1 MNSAGSQSRNAPA
14 PTFPPSAAGLKNRG
28 CDCIPFSLTRR
39 AEARPREIRRAQDTF
54 SEQLFGST
62 STLPTTPRSLFSTCR
77 VSPYIEDDLGQPQ
90 ISGQYGGGQY
100 TPSSALDG
108 TNYDIATPD
117 FTGGDAM
124 LDGVELASSQI
135 WPLDSRPSEETAPHQ
150 VADIWESIYEFF
162 DTTYL
167 IFPIVSYAEL
177 ASRLAVEPNWE
188 TVPDLR
194 TLLYSIRLVNSA
206 ARYRMDHQN
215 RDGLAQHIAEVESSR
230 QAYDFADPATLD
242 AVFCSL
248 ALFTANSVL
257 AKHGRAFLHLNEAQI
272 LFDRVEPSGY
282 DEQQRKLRVE
292 QVLHNTE
299 CATLAIYGSKE
310 KRLHARKRPTCSDTL
325 LDRMGRAN
333 TGDRLGKVASQLL
346 QCLTRIHLARNADD
360 ISKVNIGSDAVLSSL
375 GQHRYS
381 RIQSADV
388 MVTRQWQLSCKILAS
403 YQEGAGRERPPASI
417 IEPLGVVAMSWI
429 CVLKQGELR
438 IVGLGKLAELAIN
451 IWKLPGGGYQDSL
464 RGLTGAVMKEDYE
477 GKYALTLAD
486 LVLSVAY
493 DVPPMMETPQDR
505 ELRYSM
511 TTPSSSQGAPSSP
524 ETEQVF
530 RQFPVIQP
538 PVFGDFQ
545 QFGPFE
551 ASSLMV
557 LDNSHLEF

>member
-1 MNSAGSQSRNAPA
+1 
-14 PTFPPSAAGLKNRG
+14 
-28 CDCIPFSLTRR
+28 
-39 AEARPREIRRAQDTF
+39 
-54 SEQLFGST
+54 
-62 STLPTTPRSLFSTCR
+62 
-77 VSPYIEDDLGQPQ
+77 
-90 ISGQYGGGQY
+90 
-100 TPSSALDG
+100 
-108 TNYDIATPD
+108 
-117 FTGGDAM
+117 M

-135 WPLDSRPSEETAPHQ
+135 YPLDSRPSEETATHQ
-150 VADIWESIYEFF
+150 TADIWESIDEFF

-177 ASRLAVEPNWE
+177 ASRLVIEPNWE
-188 TVPDLR
+188 TVSDLR

-215 RDGLAQHIAEVESSR
+215 RDGLVQHIAEVESSR

-272 LFDRVEPSGY
+272 LFDHVEPSGY
-282 DEQQRKLRVE
+282 EEQQRKLRVE

-299 CATLAIYGSKE
+299 SATLAIYGSKE
-310 KRLHARKRPTCSDTL
+310 KMLQARKRLTCSDIVPA
-325 LDRMGRAN
+325 RVGGAE

-346 QCLTRIHLARNADD
+346 HCLTRIHLASNADD
-360 ISKVNIGSDAVLSSL
+360 ISKVNLGSDAVLSSL

-388 MVTRQWQLSCKILAS
+388 MVTRQWQLSCKIIAS
-403 YQEGAGRERPPASI
+403 YQERAGREKPPASMM
-417 IEPLGVVAMSWI
+417 ESLGVIAMSWI

-451 IWKLPGGGYQDSL
+451 IFRLPGGGHQDSL

-477 GKYALTLAD
+477 GKFALTLAD

-505 ELRYSM
+505 ELRCSM
-511 TTPSSSQGAPSSP
+511 MARSSFQDAPSSP
-524 ETEQVF
+524 KTEQAL
-530 RQFPVIQP
+530 RQFPAIQP
-538 PVFGDFQ
+538 LVLSDFHQ
-545 QFGPFE
+545 DGPFE
-551 ASSLMV
+551 ASSLM
-557 LDNSHLEF
+557 LSDYSHLEF

>member
-1 MNSAGSQSRNAPA
+1 
-14 PTFPPSAAGLKNRG
+14 
-28 CDCIPFSLTRR
+28 
-39 AEARPREIRRAQDTF
+39 
-54 SEQLFGST
+54 
-62 STLPTTPRSLFSTCR
+62 
-77 VSPYIEDDLGQPQ
+77 
-90 ISGQYGGGQY
+90 
-100 TPSSALDG
+100 
-108 TNYDIATPD
+108 
-117 FTGGDAM
+117 M
-124 LDGVELASSQI
+124 LDGVELASTQI
-135 WPLDSRPSEETAPHQ
+135 YPLDARPSEETPTHKED
-150 VADIWESIYEFF
+150 DIWESIDEFF

-177 ASRLAVEPNWE
+177 TSRLVMEPNWE

-194 TLLYSIRLVNSA
+194 TLLYSLRLVNSA

-215 RDGLAQHIAEVESSR
+215 GDELVRRIAQVESSR

-272 LFDRVEPSGY
+272 LFDHVEPSGY

-299 CATLAIYGSKE
+299 SATLAIYGSKE
-310 KRLHARKRPTCSDTL
+310 KKLQARKRPTCSDTV
-325 LDRMGRAN
+325 LDRAGRAG
-333 TGDRLGKVASQLL
+333 TSERLGGVAGQLL

-360 ISKVNIGSDAVLSSL
+360 ISKVNLGSDAVLSSL

-388 MVTRQWQLSCKILAS
+388 MVTRQWQLSCKLLAS
-403 YQEGAGRERPPASI
+403 YQESASRERPPASMMDS
-417 IEPLGVVAMSWI
+417 LGVVAMSWI

-451 IWKLPGGGYQDSL
+451 IFKLPGGGHQDSL

-477 GKYALTLAD
+477 GRFALPLTD

-511 TTPSSSQGAPSSP
+511 MAPSAAQDAPSSP
-524 ETEQVF
+524 ETEQVL

-538 PVFGDFQ
+538 LVFGDFHQ
-545 QFGPFE
+545 GGPFE
-551 ASSLMV
+551 VSSL
-557 LDNSHLEF
+557 LLSDYNQLEF